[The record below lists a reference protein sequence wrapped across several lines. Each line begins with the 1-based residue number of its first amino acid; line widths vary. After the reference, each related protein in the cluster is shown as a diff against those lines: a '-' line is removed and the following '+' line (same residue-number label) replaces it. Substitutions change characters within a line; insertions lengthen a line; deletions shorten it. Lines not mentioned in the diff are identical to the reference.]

1 MTRTLVRTDLP
12 ADLTGCE
19 VRLGLDGADVD
30 GAVGDGVAF
39 GSAVGDCAGVD
50 GVVGGGGVVEGVL
63 LGLSSASGL
72 VAMAARAPLAGAG
85 CEALEQVIAAGGR
98 LRSAVEALLLAA
110 TAALEADRKGS
121 GRAALRNEARMSA
134 RSAARKAAVS
144 GQVAQMPTVARGLAS
159 GALTVEHAEVLADT
173 ARRCGPD
180 AVDGAAGLL
189 ETAAQSSPDVLRRDA
204 QRFVAQHDPAAAE
217 SLLGRQRRERSAALF
232 TDDETG
238 MGVLNARFDP
248 VSFAL
253 VLQAVENYND
263 ALWRLDG
270 GRDGTPEQVRGNR
283 QRLADSVFEMLTG
296 RNALATQQGTAGGA
310 PGPVSNDRPSSAASV
325 ADAGGGPMRPGG
337 VCGGRGVGA
346 GSGDDADV
354 ADCGGGPGGGKCAC
368 AASAGGGG
376 RSVDRW
382 APSQAPNQLVIV
394 ADIGVIDGTAPDGR
408 CEVLGAGPVPKSILH
423 DLSPDTRVT
432 GALFAGPGQPLW
444 LGRGRRLA
452 SAAQQLAVAIR
463 DRGCVLCGAA
473 MHRCKY
479 HHVDEW
485 DADHGTTDVP
495 NLAALCS
502 DCHNSLHK
510 AGQRLRRD
518 PDTGHWAAQTRSEKS
533 DRPLRQAHPADT
545 ALPQEPRARVPQR
558 GPP

>member
-1 MTRTLVRTDLP
+1 MTRTLVRADLP
-12 ADLTGCE
+12 ADLSADQPTDLAEGSAHLAGGLADLAGGSAHLAGAG
-19 VRLGLDGADVD
+19 VRFPTAGVDVD
-30 GAVGDGVAF
+30 GAAAGGV
-39 GSAVGDCAGVD
+39 
-50 GVVGGGGVVEGVL
+50 VVEGVL
-63 LGLSSASGL
+63 SGLSSASDL

-85 CEALEQVIAAGGR
+85 GEALEQVVAAGGR

-134 RSAARKAAVS
+134 RAAARKAAVS

-159 GALTVEHAEVLADT
+159 GALTLEHAEVLADT

-180 AVDGAAGLL
+180 AVDSAAGLL

-217 SLLGRQRRERSAALF
+217 SELARQRRERSAALF

-270 GRDGTPEQVRGNR
+270 GRDGTLEEVRGNR

-296 RNALATQQGTAGGA
+296 RNALASRQDAADGA
-310 PGPVSNDRPSSAASV
+310 LGPVSDDQPSSAAN
-325 ADAGGGPMRPGG
+325 G
-337 VCGGRGVGA
+337 
-346 GSGDDADV
+346 ADV
-354 ADCGGGPGGGKCAC
+354 DGGAGGGKCGC
-368 AASAGGGG
+368 GASAGGGG

-394 ADIGVIDGTAPDGR
+394 ADLGVIDGTAPDGR
-408 CEVLGAGPVPKSILH
+408 CEVLDAGPVPKSILN
-423 DLSPDTRVT
+423 DLSPDTRIT

-473 MHRCKY
+473 MHRCRY

-495 NLAALCS
+495 NLAALCN
-502 DCHNSLHK
+502 DCHNTLHK
-510 AGQRLRRD
+510 RGQRLRRD
-518 PDTGHWAAQTRSEKS
+518 ASTGHWVIQRRHEQP
-533 DRPLRQAHPADT
+533 DQPPRRAHPADP
-545 ALPQEPRARVPQR
+545 ASPQAPRAQISQR
-558 GPP
+558 DPP